1 LLKYY
6 KKVIITIV
14 AILILLTIIIVGV
27 FIFTNDKKDNT
38 KPTKNT
44 KTAIT
49 ETKIIKDETF
59 KGLEFTNTTFIK
71 DKDLYTLSIDVTNPS
86 DNEIN
91 IEKAYTHLTK
101 GRKYRYNTIENF
113 CLSFLNFFLEET
125 PDKLIE
131 FLKTTDSFTE
141 EELDDIRAYF
151 TTCAKAKVSSNCKK
165 TGNPKKNYSMA

>member
-1 LLKYY
+1 MKRNLYLQTPKIYDLIHKRKEKIMTNRNILCCINENPLFSY
-6 KKVIITIV
+6 SPISNESFPNLEQVIINYITRCPSSKKWLKKEKTI
-14 AILILLTIIIVGV
+14 
-27 FIFTNDKKDNT
+27 
-38 KPTKNT
+38 
-44 KTAIT
+44 
-49 ETKIIKDETF
+49 DENV
-59 KGLEFTNTTFIK
+59 EF
-71 DKDLYTLSIDVTNPS
+71 LYY
-86 DNEIN
+86 EIN